1 MTLTLVPHP
10 AVTSSLFAL
19 HRLDARE
26 RRKPRIAL
34 IEDDVSIALMYQL
47 QLVDDGYDVVLAAY
61 GASGLHLIQES
72 PPDLVLLDLRL
83 PKMPGLDVLRS
94 ITVDPRLAA
103 IPVLILSNYGEPS
116 VVREGLGL
124 GARDYLVKSQTT
136 PVQLSTRLREYLP
149 RELID

>member
-1 MTLTLVPHP
+1 MTLTLVLHP
-10 AVTSSLFAL
+10 AVTSSLLAL
-19 HRLDARE
+19 HRLGARE

-34 IEDDVSIALMYQL
+34 IEDDVAIAMMYQL
-47 QLVDDGYDVVLAAY
+47 QLVVDGYDVVLAAD
-61 GASGLHLIQES
+61 GASGLHLLQES

-94 ITVDPRLAA
+94 ITVDPRLAG

-149 RELID
+149 PELVD